1 MNGIVRPAPLE
12 RSAGVAEDP
21 ASPASIPETNT
32 PSVRTRSATDVNH
45 FATLQRRTAQRPRDA
60 ECREPSDIGNTPMGP
75 RQALPTHAGACAE
88 HAASG
93 PLPSSAPPPPPVP
106 VGEAAVIAPAPND
119 WVAQS
124 TAMQRSLAELGQKA
138 AVETARLKLQ
148 NDLNDSTV
156 SLIKNIGSSV
166 KSAAQ

>member
-1 MNGIVRPAPLE
+1 M
-12 RSAGVAEDP
+12 
-21 ASPASIPETNT
+21 
-32 PSVRTRSATDVNH
+32 
-45 FATLQRRTAQRPRDA
+45 
-60 ECREPSDIGNTPMGP
+60 GNTPMAP
-75 RQALPTHAGACAE
+75 RQSLWKACSDGAEQTAPV
-88 HAASG
+88 SG
-93 PLPSSAPPPPPVP
+93 PSSSPPPPPPPVP